1 MVGAGPTGGF
11 AGLLE
16 GDPAEEA
23 RAHLTE
29 EAARRAWEEGRAMS
43 IDDAVALVRE
53 EA

>member
-1 MVGAGPTGGF
+1 MVGAGPTGEF

-23 RAHLTE
+23 RAHLT

-53 EA
+53 GA

>member
-1 MVGAGPTGGF
+1 MAGAGPTGGF

-29 EAARRAWEEGRAMS
+29 EAARRAWEDSRAMS
-43 IDDAVALVRE
+43 IDDALALVRE
-53 EA
+53 GA